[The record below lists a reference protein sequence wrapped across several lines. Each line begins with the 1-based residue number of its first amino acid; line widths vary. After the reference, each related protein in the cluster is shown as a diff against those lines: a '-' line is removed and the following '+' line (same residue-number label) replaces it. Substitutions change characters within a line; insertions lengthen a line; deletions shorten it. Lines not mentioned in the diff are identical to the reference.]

1 MSGGDP
7 PRTILPAEVAALL
20 GGRDVQAGVGLT
32 IQLLT
37 VDEPGWPRVALLSVG
52 EVLAID
58 ERNLRLALWP
68 TSQTTANLSRTGR
81 GVLCLVDAG
90 AFFTVLIH
98 AARGVDL
105 VDPAPRAV
113 FEARIDELRRDE
125 VPYAVLTSGIVF
137 DLPDRDVV
145 VARWHETIEA
155 LAAIVPTRAVGPV

>member
-1 MSGGDP
+1 MIGADP
-7 PRTILPAEVAALL
+7 RRTILPAEVAALL
-20 GGRDVQAGVGLT
+20 CGRDVQAGVGLT

-58 ERNLRLALWP
+58 DGHLRLALWP
-68 TSQTTANLSRTGR
+68 TSHTTANLSRTGK
-81 GVLCLVDAG
+81 GVLCLVHAG
-90 AFFTVLIH
+90 AFLTVLVQV
-98 AARGVDL
+98 ARAVDL

-113 FEARIDELRRDE
+113 FEARIDEVRRDE

-145 VARWHETIEA
+145 LARWHETIEA
-155 LAAIVPTRAVGPV
+155 LAAHDPTRAVGPV